1 MQYRLVEE
9 SSATSLEQTVNALI
23 ADGWIPTGGV
33 AVATYGAG
41 TWWYFQAM
49 VRRTTPNE

>member
-1 MQYRLVEE
+1 MEYRLVE
-9 SSATSLEQTVNALI
+9 TSGAQALEQDVNALI
-23 ADGWIPTGGV
+23 AQGWLPTGGV

-41 TWWYFQAM
+41 TWWYYQAM